1 MPRLPSLDIVYAATA
16 FGTTFTGLVGLTAGI
31 DSEVMA
37 PAVLVGA
44 VIVGMISIYWL
55 LGRGNPYGGV

>member
-1 MPRLPSLDIVYAATA
+1 MLRQTSLDTVYAATA
-16 FGTTFTGLVGLTAGI
+16 FGTTFTGLVGLTAGVG
-31 DSEVMA
+31 SEVVT
-37 PAVLVGA
+37 PTVLVGA